1 MSNSDQGPNV
11 TRREFSSALSLVW
24 LFLMFAMGARIRAE
38 PGWPSGLL
46 FVATFVGWLGYTIA
60 SIRWRR
66 TTSRRAKMTVSVL
79 DLKPTAVRACAMSS
93 SGRSNVVRIQKR

>member
-1 MSNSDQGPNV
+1 
-11 TRREFSSALSLVW
+11 
-24 LFLMFAMGARIRAE
+24 MFAMGARIRAE

-66 TTSRRAKMTVSVL
+66 RPMVVSGDWAVAAKQL
-79 DLKPTAVRACAMSS
+79 LAGGDKIGAITAVRNATRLGLREAKELVESWEKHPSGGSS
-93 SGRSNVVRIQKR
+93 AG